1 MKKIY
6 IIVTS
11 FLLILVNNNALA
23 NCYAS
28 PLSTPDDLFGQ
39 TFDCSDGSSFTY
51 QRGILGDSITN
62 NKTGDVFSPSLLTDT
77 NDEYGTFGRGF
88 DNGTDSLTIN
98 RGILGDSLFQD

>member
-6 IIVTS
+6 IFIIC
-11 FLLILVNNNALA
+11 FLLILVYINVLA
-23 NCYAS
+23 ICYAS
-28 PLSTPDDLFGQ
+28 PLSSPDVLFGQ
-39 TFDCSDGSSFTY
+39 TFDCSDGSTFTY

-62 NKTGDVFSPSLLTDT
+62 NKTGDIFSPSLLTDT